1 DRFSRKSILLLCN
14 LSFAICCALLIVIT
28 LHGRHNV
35 RPIYAVL
42 ILLGVVRSSNSPAGR
57 ALLPLLVPVEVFPN
71 AVAWNATMFQGA
83 TILGPALGGFLYF
96 AFGGPAGVYGIS
108 VVACGI
114 ATVALARMRLR
125 TAAPAKEEFTAR
137 PVLA

>member
-42 ILLGVVRSSNSPAGR
+42 ILLGVVRSFNSPAGR
-57 ALLPLLVPVEVFPN
+57 SLLPLLVPVEVFPN

-83 TILGPALGGFLYF
+83 TILGPALGGFLY
-96 AFGGPAGVYGIS
+96 AVFGGPAGVYGVS
-108 VVACGI
+108 VAACGI
-114 ATVALARMRLR
+114 ATIALVRIHARTTVR
-125 TAAPAKEEFTAR
+125 AKEEFTAR
-137 PVLA
+137 TVL